1 MEERD
6 KHIDTYFAK
15 LGGYTEQ
22 PPAEVWAALEQRLDK
37 PRKKRAIWWW
47 LCLLAGVAGGTLLYA
62 VKQKNATEIPTAIAI
77 TAQANTHITD
87 ATAIPTTT
95 TTTTAPFE
103 PANASTPT
111 YTAKHKHPTN
121 QKARQA
127 QQQVP
132 ANPITPVAA
141 QEQIIT
147 MTTEAEDE
155 KTWVASTTNIA
166 TAAPETVNT
175 PSPKPLEPD
184 YLTLAPSAGK
194 QGKSTTE
201 PPVNHE
207 QYIALL
213 PQAGKPAVKTQP
225 IEKVQPQ
232 PATLVPQASPNKTTS
247 NAEKVDMPAMQPNSA
262 KTTEL
267 KIIAAPAKVATET
280 KPNIV
285 SDAPQNKKK
294 NSRWEM
300 GMKLGYEGG
309 TRHFSTSALTVAPY
323 IQYALNS
330 RLSLMTQPTFKYT
343 WIQKYII
350 SNDNFYRHIDTSR
363 EYVQPKTFTPS
374 GFLPRFAYNE
384 WYDSIVARQYV
395 TNSRFFSADLPL
407 MLSYKLKPKFSI
419 YGGVN
424 LNFTKIGIVTDEK
437 WYNIKRTDT
446 LDAFIPSKPIVSNA
460 GVDFDTLWVSQV
472 FEHSAKPYSTYNA
485 AAQQGG
491 TASPFRLGVTF
502 GVSYAYKQRL
512 LFDIRYRQ
520 NVTGLSVVP
529 NAIIRRLYSQPY
541 FNVSMGYRIFK

>member
-6 KHIDTYFAK
+6 KHIDTYFAE

-22 PPAEVWAALEQRLDK
+22 PPAEVWAVLEQRLDK
-37 PRKKRAIWWW
+37 PRKKRVIWWW
-47 LCLLAGVAGGTLLYA
+47 LCLLAGLAGGTMLYA
-62 VKQKNATEIPTAIAI
+62 ISQQNATETPTAATI
-77 TAQANTHITD
+77 TTQPQTLIPD
-87 ATAIPTTT
+87 AAAIPTTT
-95 TTTTAPFE
+95 TITTAPFK
-103 PANASTPT
+103 PTNASTPT
-111 YTAKHKHPTN
+111 YTANHKRPTH

-127 QQQVP
+127 QQHVP
-132 ANPITPVAA
+132 ANPITKVAEP
-141 QEQIIT
+141 EQIVT
-147 MTTEAEDE
+147 MTTEAE
-155 KTWVASTTNIA
+155 KTGTASTTELNTTA
-166 TAAPETVNT
+166 TTETINE
-175 PSPKPLEPD
+175 PSAKPLEPD

-194 QGKSTTE
+194 QGKNTTE

-225 IEKVQPQ
+225 IEQVQPQ
-232 PATLVPQASPNKTTS
+232 PATLVPQASPSKTDS
-247 NAEKVDMPAMQPNSA
+247 RAEKVDMPAMQPNSA
-262 KTTEL
+262 KTTGL
-267 KIIAAPAKVATET
+267 KIVTEPTKVATET
-280 KPNIV
+280 KNNIV

-350 SNDNFYRHIDTSR
+350 SSNNFYRHIDTSR

-407 MLSYKLKPKFSI
+407 MLSYKVKPKLSV

-437 WYNIKRTDT
+437 WYNVKRTDT
-446 LDAFIPSKPIVSNA
+446 LDAIISSKPIVSNA
-460 GVDFDTLWVSQV
+460 GVDFDTLSVSQV
-472 FEHSAKPYSTYNA
+472 FEHSAKPYPGYNA
-485 AAQQGG
+485 TTQHGG
-491 TASPFRLGVTF
+491 TSSPFRLGVTF

-520 NVTGLSVVP
+520 NVTGLSAVP
-529 NAIIRRLYSQPY
+529 NVIIRRLYSQPY
-541 FNVSMGYRIFK
+541 FNISMGYRIFK